1 MRIVKLS
8 VENFRGIQEL
18 DWAPRRQPL
27 CCLIGPGDSGKS
39 TVLDA
44 IEAALS
50 SRWYTFGE
58 GDFRGCD
65 TSRPIKIEVTIA
77 ELSRPLLSDEK
88 FGLYIRGFAPD
99 GTLRDEPED
108 GDEAVLTVRL
118 TVDATMEPVWEIVN
132 DRTPYP
138 RTMSNRDR
146 ALFRVVR
153 LTGDDARH
161 LTWGQGSILSK
172 LTESGDEAAQQL
184 AEAYRVAKASTRLHE
199 IESLVKVATEAQ
211 TRAIEVGAIVE
222 EKYIPGLEL
231 LKGGFSSGSIALHDG
246 AVPLRLAGTGTRR
259 LATLAIQRA
268 AIDEGAIIL
277 VDEIE
282 QGLEPHRILGAIVHL
297 RQSQA
302 AAAAA
307 SLPAGQIV
315 MTTHSDVALSEIPPE
330 SLYVCRRARGDALR
344 LLHPTDQGALKKVLK
359 HMPRALFARRLLV
372 CEGDTEL
379 GLVLGL
385 RELFPGRHGGA
396 SIEQRG
402 AAVVDGEGTNAPQM
416 ATALAALG
424 YTTALYRDSDV
435 PVLAKQQKKL
445 EMAGAHTI
453 TYPTDMAIEQAL
465 FAGVADDKLVDELLG
480 EAEKY
485 KGEATVIDQLNKAF
499 PEAGTD
505 GIGNSSF
512 EGMDCLLN
520 LERDEI
526 MQRLG
531 LLAKQ
536 YAWFKNQ
543 YIARGLAPLVDKVIA
558 QSPTSEFAIALKEI
572 EQWLYA

>member
-8 VENFRGIQEL
+8 IENFRGIREL
-18 DWAPRRQPL
+18 DWTLERQGL
-27 CCLIGPGDSGKS
+27 CCLIGHGDSGKS

-58 GDFRGCD
+58 GDFRECD
-65 TSRPIKIEVTIA
+65 TSQPIKIEVTIA
-77 ELSRPLLSDEK
+77 ELSKPLLSDEK
-88 FGLYIRGFAPD
+88 FGLYIRGLAPD
-99 GTLRDEPED
+99 GTVRDEPED
-108 GDEAVLTVRL
+108 GDEPVLTVRL
-118 TVDATMEPVWEIVN
+118 AVDATMEPVWEVVN
-132 DRTPYP
+132 DRSHFP

-153 LTGDDARH
+153 LTGDDPRH

-199 IESLVKVATEAQ
+199 IESLVRVASEAQ
-211 TRAIEVGAIVE
+211 ARAIEVGAIVE
-222 EKYIPGLEL
+222 DGYIPGLEL

-302 AAAAA
+302 AATTARQ
-307 SLPAGQIV
+307 PAGQII

-330 SLYVCRRARGDALR
+330 SLYVCRRRAGDALR
-344 LLHPTDQGALKKVLK
+344 ILHPTDQDALRRVLK

-379 GLVLGL
+379 GLMLGL
-385 RELFPGRHGGA
+385 RELFPARHGGA

-402 AAVVDGEGTNAPQM
+402 AAVVDGEGANAPQM
-416 ATALAALG
+416 ATALASLG

-435 PVLAKQQKKL
+435 PVPTKHQKSL
-445 EMAGAHTI
+445 DAAGAHTI
-453 TYPTDMAIEQAL
+453 TYPTEMAIEEAL
-465 FAGVADDKLVDELLG
+465 FAGITDDIVVDELIG
-480 EAEKY
+480 EAGRY
-485 KGEATVIDQLNKAF
+485 KGKATVIDQLNKAF
-499 PEAGTD
+499 PEGEPS
-505 GIGNSSF
+505 GVGQSSF
-512 EGMDCLLN
+512 KDLDFLLG
-520 LERDEI
+520 LEREEI
-526 MQRLG
+526 MRRLG
-531 LLAKQ
+531 RLAKQ

-543 YIARGLAPLVDKVIA
+543 YIARGLAPLVDKAIA
-558 QSPTSEFAIALKEI
+558 QSPTSEFALALREI
-572 EQWLYA
+572 EEWLYA

>member
-445 EMAGAHTI
+445 EKAGAHTI

-572 EQWLYA
+572 EAWLYA

>member
-146 ALFRVVR
+146 ALLRVVR

-344 LLHPTDQGALKKVLK
+344 LLHPSDQGALKKVLK

-445 EMAGAHTI
+445 EKAGAHTI

-572 EQWLYA
+572 EEWLYA